1 MRKHDLLRDPSA
13 GATRMRLPRT
23 HGHHG
28 ITGSA
33 GARTSLGRPLRQPAV
48 RLGNVQRPPF
58 NSKPYR
64 R

>member
-23 HGHHG
+23 HIHHG
-28 ITGSA
+28 VTSSVGV
-33 GARTSLGRPLRQPAV
+33 RTSLGRTMRQPAV
-48 RLGNVQRPPF
+48 RVGSVQRPPF